1 VTHILQFSGGKD
13 STALVLFV
21 LVRVSERWDRRL

>member
-1 VTHILQFSGGKD
+1 MTWPADPEPWLLL
-13 STALVLFV
+13 TALVLFV